1 MNDFISFLL
10 DFIKSVFFTKSKE
23 EKITSKDFNPL
34 KVVVYI
40 LFYCSISL
48 NGYLIYRASLIYQIT
63 KEDCPS
69 VIEELGKTSIFAI
82 GEETKEKKDEKK

>member
-1 MNDFISFLL
+1 MNDFISFLI
-10 DFIKSVFFTKSKE
+10 DFIKSVFFTKEKE

-34 KVVVYI
+34 KVVVYF

-63 KEDCPS
+63 KKDCPS
-69 VIEELGKTSIFAI
+69 VIEELNKTSILASDD
-82 GEETKEKKDEKK
+82 EEKKEEKK